1 MTLTRRNVLTK
12 SAVLAGGSLL
22 PLASWSQAEIDT
34 LTILAGI
41 APGGISDTAAR
52 VVANDLQGYA
62 KKRVVENHSGAAGQ
76 LVVTILKGKP
86 ADGKTC
92 FITPAS
98 VLTIYPHTYENLPYD
113 PFKDL
118 APISLAARFE
128 FGFAIGSKVPESIKS
143 LAEFM
148 EWCKANPA
156 DANFGSPA
164 AGSIPEFVGTLA
176 GRANGVDLNAVAY
189 RGSKPA
195 IVDMLGG
202 RLSAVS
208 GTLGS
213 LLPYVKSGEVR
224 MLATSGEKRSRFTPD
239 VPTYVELGFTD
250 IHFDE
255 WLGFFMLAET
265 DDTQVQLLS
274 KAFQETVALPG
285 VVEKFD
291 AVGIEAISSSPEE
304 LAALLKTDS
313 ERWGTIVKENKFTS

>member
-1 MTLTRRNVLTK
+1 MASTRRNFLAK
-12 SAVLAGGSLL
+12 SIGFTGGALL
-22 PLASWSQAEIDT
+22 PLASWSQNEIDL
-34 LTILAGI
+34 LTVLAGI

-52 VVANDLQGYA
+52 VIANDLQGYA
-62 KKRVVENHSGAAGQ
+62 AKGVVENHSGAAGQ

-98 VLTIYPHTYENLPYD
+98 VLTLYPHTYETLPYD
-113 PFKDL
+113 PFEDL

-128 FGFAIGSKVPESIKS
+128 FGFAVGSKVPESIKS
-143 LAEFM
+143 LTEFM
-148 EWCKANPA
+148 EWCKANPE

-176 GRANGVDLNAVAY
+176 GRASGVDLNAVAY

-213 LLPYVKSGEVR
+213 LLPYAKSGEVR
-224 MLATSGEKRSRFTPD
+224 MLATSGKERSRFTPD

-265 DDTQVQLLS
+265 DSAQVQLLS
-274 KAFQETVALPG
+274 QALQKTIALPG
-285 VVEKFD
+285 IVDKLNN
-291 AVGIEAISSSPEE
+291 VGIEATSSSPEE
-304 LAALLKTDS
+304 LATLLKADY
-313 ERWGTIVKENKFTS
+313 ERWGAIAKENKFTS